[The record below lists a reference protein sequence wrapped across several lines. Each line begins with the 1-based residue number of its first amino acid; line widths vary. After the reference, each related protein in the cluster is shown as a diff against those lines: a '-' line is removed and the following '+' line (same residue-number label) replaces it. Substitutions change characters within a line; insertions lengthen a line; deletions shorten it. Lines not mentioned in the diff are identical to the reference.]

1 MSVMDKLNSA
11 PLYAICGGIIAF
23 VAVVCVIFMV
33 RAYRQGKALGMDTT
47 KMKRVIV
54 SSATFSV
61 LPSIGILLGV
71 IALAGSLGIPWP
83 WLRLS
88 VIGALHY
95 ETQVAQAAAEQTGMS
110 SLSSA
115 EMTASGFATIALLM
129 SVCIIWGAAVGAVQ
143 QKIHQKARLG
153 RKKRRPRCGIR
164 RHGHDGHVHRPCQR
178 IHRKLYRLLC
188 FVGRTFHL

>member
-115 EMTASGFATIALLM
+115 EGSSLRPIMRALTVSGWSAERITWPLSMMMTAR
-129 SVCIIWGAAVGAVQ
+129 V
-143 QKIHQKARLG
+143 
-153 RKKRRPRCGIR
+153 RRP
-164 RHGHDGHVHRPCQR
+164 
-178 IHRKLYRLLC
+178 
-188 FVGRTFHL
+188 

>member
-61 LPSIGILLGV
+61 LPSIGILLGLSPLREV
-71 IALAGSLGIPWP
+71 SNPLA
-83 WLRLS
+83 
-88 VIGALHY
+88 
-95 ETQVAQAAAEQTGMS
+95 VAPPFGN
-110 SLSSA
+110 
-115 EMTASGFATIALLM
+115 
-129 SVCIIWGAAVGAVQ
+129 
-143 QKIHQKARLG
+143 
-153 RKKRRPRCGIR
+153 RC
-164 RHGHDGHVHRPCQR
+164 PP
-178 IHRKLYRLLC
+178 L
-188 FVGRTFHL
+188 